1 MPERIIIVGAGIAG
15 LATALALSRAGY
27 SVVILERDAAP
38 LVGTPDDVFTH
49 WKRPGVPQ
57 LRHSHGF
64 LARLRN
70 LLRHHYADLYQA
82 LLVAGVRELRFVES
96 LPRTLLASYM
106 PQPADEDLTA
116 LLCRRTTFESVLRRY
131 VLAQPGVS
139 CHTGVQV
146 TGLLTATAS
155 TGVHLTG
162 VMTRQEDRGVDLPA
176 AVIID
181 ASGRRSPFPAWLR
194 QHGAR
199 IPEQTAPT
207 GILYYSQC
215 YRLRDGSTEPERS
228 EYSSL
233 GDLGYLK
240 FGVWPADNQTFSV
253 TLAIPTIETEFRA
266 LHRPEVF
273 AQVCCAL
280 PALARWTAPDRAIP
294 IGSVRAMGDLHSN
307 YRCFVTHKQPA
318 ALGYFAVGEAAM
330 YTNPLYGRGCTLS
343 FLHAHLLV
351 DVLRTFDAP
360 DERAWQFHRLTHRHL
375 YPFYRAAARQDRAGL
390 ERARRL
396 RESHAP
402 PSRRE
407 RLARSFVVHGI
418 IPATRGD
425 LEVRR
430 AVLRDF
436 HMLEPPGQALRRL
449 RIVFRL
455 LRFWLRGQRRNAAL
469 SPPPAG
475 PGRMVMRQQLG
486 LTEPDAHDMSC
497 LLTP

>member
-38 LVGTPDDVFTH
+38 LVGTPDEVFTH

-57 LRHSHGF
+57 LHHSHGF

-70 LLRHHYADLYQA
+70 LLRHHYPDLYQT
-82 LLVAGVRELRFVES
+82 LLAAGVRELRFAES
-96 LPRTLLASYM
+96 LPRTLLTSYT
-106 PQPADEDLTA
+106 PRPADEDLTA

-146 TGLLTATAS
+146 TGLLTAPAS

-162 VMTRQEDRGVDLPA
+162 VMTRQEGRGVDLSA

-194 QHGAR
+194 QHGAQ

-240 FGVWPADNQTFSV
+240 FGVWPADNRTFSV
-253 TLAIPTIETEFRA
+253 TLAIPTTEPEFRA
-266 LHRPEVF
+266 LRRPEIF
-273 AQVCCAL
+273 AQVCGAL
-280 PALARWTAPDRAIP
+280 PALTRWTAPDRAVP

-307 YRCFVTHKQPA
+307 YRRFVTHNQPA
-318 ALGYFAVGEAAM
+318 ALGYFAVGEAAV

-343 FLHAHLLV
+343 FLHAHLLA
-351 DVLRTFDAP
+351 DVLRTSDDP
-360 DERAWQFHRLTHRHL
+360 HERARQFHRLTHRHL
-375 YPFYRAAARQDRAGL
+375 YPFYKAAVRQDHAGL

-396 RESHAP
+396 RESHVP
-402 PSRRE
+402 PSLRE

-418 IPATRGD
+418 VPATRGD

-449 RIVFRL
+449 RIVLRL
-455 LRFWLRGQRRNAAL
+455 LRFWLRGPRRNAAL

-475 PGRMVMRQQLG
+475 PGRTVMLQQLG
-486 LTEPDAHDMSC
+486 LAETDAHDRSC

>member
-15 LATALALSRAGY
+15 LGTALALSRAGH
-27 SVVILERDAAP
+27 SVVILESDAAP
-38 LVGTPDDVFTH
+38 LVGTPEEVFTH
-49 WKRPGVPQ
+49 WQRPGVPQ

-70 LLRHHYADLYQA
+70 LLRDRYPDLYQA
-82 LLVAGVRELRFVES
+82 LLAAGVRELRFAES
-96 LPRTLLASYM
+96 LPRTLRARYT

-139 CHTGVQV
+139 CQTGVQV
-146 TGLLTATAS
+146 TGLLTTTAGS
-155 TGVHLTG
+155 DLHLTG
-162 VMTRQEDRGVDLPA
+162 VMTQQEGRGVDLPA

-181 ASGRRSPFPAWLR
+181 AGGRRSPFPAWLR
-194 QHGAR
+194 QYGAQ

-215 YRLRDGSTEPERS
+215 YRLCDGSTEPERN

-240 FGVWPADNQTFSV
+240 FGVWPADNRTFSV
-253 TLAIPTIETEFRA
+253 TLAIPTTESEFRA
-266 LHRPEVF
+266 LRRPEVF

-280 PALARWTAPDRAIP
+280 PAVARWTAPDRAIP

-307 YRCFVTHKQPA
+307 YRRFVTHKQPA

-343 FLHAHLLV
+343 FLHAHLLA
-351 DVLRTFDAP
+351 DVLSTSADP
-360 DERAWQFHRLTHRHL
+360 YERARQFHRLTHRHL
-375 YPFYRAAARQDRAGL
+375 YPFYAAAVRQDRAGL
-390 ERARRL
+390 ECARRP

-402 PSRRE
+402 SPLRA

-418 IPATRGD
+418 VPATRGD

-449 RIVFRL
+449 HILLRL
-455 LRFWLRGQRRNAAL
+455 CRFWLQGQRRKAAF

-475 PGRMVMRQQLG
+475 PERMAMRQQLG
-486 LTEPDAHDMSC
+486 FAEPGEHDMSC